1 MKEHEMTEWEAGEIL
16 IDLSDHISDA
26 ALDLSRG
33 GYVNHANA
41 LLEIRKIVAELFNV
55 KHEGN
60 SHTFG
65 L

>member
-1 MKEHEMTEWEAGEIL
+1 MKEHDMTEWEAGEIL

-41 LLEIRKIVAELFNV
+41 ILEAKKLINDLFNTRH
-55 KHEGN
+55 KGN